1 MTTPHTPA
9 EASAVPPPREVPAT
23 DVLHDALA
31 DLVAAGTLTQDQA
44 DAVVRTV
51 AARSGQAPGAPP
63 LGTPATPARAAWRG
77 RLLEAAVYLGAAF
90 VLAAVGIMI
99 GTSWSDI
106 PKGVQITLVVG
117 LTVLGLVAGLAV
129 GLPVRPSPHA
139 PLDPTHATRRRS
151 ASVILTATAGL
162 ATGATS
168 VALGEGAATG
178 AVAFGVGLAVMVLT
192 QVVAPSVLSELAL
205 AGAGAAFVASTAAAV
220 LPEPGRD
227 ASASQWQFRERAIAA
242 CLLGFGALW
251 AWVLARLLRHRLLG
265 VSAGL
270 VICVSAGLAS
280 SGAERSGAIALGLVA
295 LASVLTYLQ
304 DPEWPWIT
312 AGVVAATFAVF
323 QVAGDALGVAVA
335 FLAAGLVLLGGVAVV
350 VILQRR
356 RAAAEHG
363 RGDHPGS
370 ATD

>member
-1 MTTPHTPA
+1 MTTPHAPHEEPTEPRAAGDPA
-9 EASAVPPPREVPAT
+9 RDPLRDT
-23 DVLHDALA
+23 LA

-44 DAVVRTV
+44 DAVVGAT
-51 AARSGQAPGAPP
+51 AARTGQAPSAPG
-63 LGTPATPARAAWRG
+63 GTPAAPARAAWRG
-77 RLLEAAVYLGAAF
+77 RLLEASVYLGAAF
-90 VLAAVGIMI
+90 VLAAVGIVI
-99 GTSWSDI
+99 GTAWGGMS
-106 PKGVQITLVVG
+106 KAVQIALIAG
-117 LTVLGLVAGLAV
+117 LTLLGLVAGLAV

-139 PLDPTHATRRRS
+139 PLDPAHAIRRRS

-168 VALGEGAATG
+168 VALGDDESTG
-178 AVAFGVGLAVMVLT
+178 AIAFGVGLAVMILT

-205 AGAGAAFVASTAAAV
+205 AGAGAAFVGATAAAV
-220 LPEPGRD
+220 LPVPERGAL
-227 ASASQWQFRERAIAA
+227 ASAWQLRDRAVAA

-251 AWVLARLLRHRLLG
+251 SWVLARFLRHRVLA

-270 VICVSAGLAS
+270 VICIAAGLAF
-280 SGAERSGAIALGLVA
+280 SGAERAGAIALA
-295 LASVLTYLQ
+295 LIAVGCVLTYLR

-356 RAAAEHG
+356 RAAAGHGHG
-363 RGDHPGS
+363 RPPGS